1 MKGGAD
7 MSFEG
12 TVQQAFQSLTPQQQE
27 TAYQFILF
35 LGSMP
40 KVGDH
45 KKSNISFDSLRGKIL
60 ISDDFDAPLP
70 EFAEYM

>member
-1 MKGGAD
+1 MKGGID

-35 LGSMP
+35 LGSISEIGNH
-40 KVGDH
+40 VS
-45 KKSNISFDSLRGKIL
+45 SNIQFDTLRGKIQ
-60 ISDDFDAPLP
+60 ISEDFDAPLP

>member
-1 MKGGAD
+1 
-7 MSFEG
+7 
-12 TVQQAFQSLTPQQQE
+12 
-27 TAYQFILF
+27 
-35 LGSMP
+35 MP

-60 ISDDFDAPLP
+60 ISDDFDAPLA

>member
-1 MKGGAD
+1 

-35 LGSMP
+35 LGS
-40 KVGDH
+40 
-45 KKSNISFDSLRGKIL
+45 ISETGNHMRNKIQFDTLRGKIQ

-70 EFAEYM
+70 ECAEYM